1 MTEREAKTILHSY
14 GPPTNIRKHIE
25 AIEVATK
32 ILGEEATME
41 EIWRWASEKRDAET
55 DKSTV

>member
-1 MTEREAKTILHSY
+1 MTEQEAKAILHSY
-14 GPPTNIRKHIE
+14 GPPANIRKHIE
-25 AIEVATK
+25 AIRFATK

-55 DKSTV
+55 DKGAV

>member
-1 MTEREAKTILHSY
+1 MTEREAKAILHSY

>member
-1 MTEREAKTILHSY
+1 MTEYEAKTILRSY
-14 GPPTNIRKHIE
+14 GPPVNVRKHIE

-41 EIWRWASEKRDAET
+41 DIWRWASERRDAEA
-55 DKSTV
+55 DKGTV

>member
-1 MTEREAKTILHSY
+1 MTEQEAKAILHSY
-14 GPPTNIRKHIE
+14 GPPANIRKHIE

-32 ILGEEATME
+32 ILGETVTME

-55 DKSTV
+55 DKRTV